1 MPSRSPLPPAQLI
14 ALLGALAAFGPL
26 AIDLYL
32 PALPAI
38 AHGLGASIE
47 AVQSSV
53 TVFLA
58 GFSLGMLLYG
68 PLSDRYGR
76 RPVLLADM
84 ALFTV
89 ASLACWLANSVELL
103 IAARFAQA
111 MGGGAASVLA
121 RAVARDVFAPKE
133 AIRQLSR
140 MAMVTSV
147 APLLAPMLGSAVLAW
162 GGWRS
167 PFAVLCIWGVLSTAV
182 VAWVL
187 AETLPPERRGGLT
200 LGQAFAAYGQMLR
213 QPAAVGLL
221 LAGGL
226 SFAALAKQALA
237 ALGGVERN
245 DVVAGLDAGHAL
257 AHLDHDA
264 RAFMAQNSG
273 EHALGVFARQR
284 ERVGVAHA
292 SVGDFDQHL
301 ALLRRCA
308 RCSGWPSGCSTR
320 STCSARWRISASP
333 ARWCPTITRAWL
345 SAGGISRS
353 TRCG

>member
-1 MPSRSPLPPAQLI
+1 MSSRSPLPPAQLI
-14 ALLGALAAFGPL
+14 ALLGALVAFGPL

-76 RPVLLADM
+76 RPVLLAGM

-89 ASLACWLANSVELL
+89 ASLACWLADSVELL

-162 GGWRS
+162 GGWRN
-167 PFAVLCIWGVLSTAV
+167 IW
-182 VAWVL
+182 
-187 AETLPPERRGGLT
+187 P
-200 LGQAFAAYGQMLR
+200 
-213 QPAAVGLL
+213 
-221 LAGGL
+221 
-226 SFAALAKQALA
+226 
-237 ALGGVERN
+237 
-245 DVVAGLDAGHAL
+245 
-257 AHLDHDA
+257 
-264 RAFMAQNSG
+264 
-273 EHALGVFARQR
+273 
-284 ERVGVAHA
+284 
-292 SVGDFDQHL
+292 
-301 ALLRRCA
+301 
-308 RCSGWPSGCSTR
+308 
-320 STCSARWRISASP
+320 
-333 ARWCPTITRAWL
+333 
-345 SAGGISRS
+345 
-353 TRCG
+353 